1 MIINDTHKSF
11 LVKEGLKIAFRKGFI
26 FFAKLFT
33 VRGIN
38 IKAYLENPDNSC
50 DKYFQPNND
59 SMKLCLIGFK

>member
-1 MIINDTHKSF
+1 MAF
-11 LVKEGLKIAFRKGFI
+11 KEGLI
-26 FFAKLFT
+26 FFAKMFK

-59 SMKLCLIGFK
+59 SMKLRKIGFK